1 MKHYP
6 LVKLRFFEP
15 ADHVLLEKWFFQ
27 PENAPFLR
35 HFNYFPTKQDL
46 INYPQWSQ
54 NVVFMAMNEIGETI
68 GMTTVYGWDSRAQSC
83 KVGGILDSAYRKTG
97 AGHAIAAKTID
108 FLIKSY
114 GIRKVIVEVLD
125 EFLVEPFK
133 NVGFEIEGRFK
144 EECKLA
150 DKYVDEIRMAV
161 FDHVWLKK
169 QEELKNVTDT

>member
-1 MKHYP
+1 M
-6 LVKLRFFEP
+6 L
-15 ADHVLLEKWFFQ
+15 
-27 PENAPFLR
+27 PENAVFLR

-54 NVVFMAMNEIGETI
+54 NVVFMAMNEKGETI
-68 GMTTVYGWDSRAQSC
+68 GMTTIYNWDSRSQSC

-108 FLIKSY
+108 FLIRNY

-133 NVGFEIEGRFK
+133 KVGFEIEGRFK
-144 EECKLA
+144 DECKIG
-150 DKYVDEIRMAV
+150 DKFYDEIRMAV
-161 FDHVWLKK
+161 FDTVWLKK
-169 QEELKNVTDT
+169 QQENLNVTNT